1 MARRSDHSREE
12 LKALVLSV
20 AWSLIEEE
28 GVGSVTARRVAKEV
42 GYAPGTIYNL
52 FESMDDLYLQINAQ
66 TLDLLAEVLN
76 APVCHDAKKTPVEN
90 IKEMAVHYS
99 EFSKSHRAHWLMLF
113 THTLSDGDSAPS
125 WYRDKVEELFNPL
138 ELLLSPFYNENQKVE
153 HKLAVRGLW
162 ASVHGVCFLAETGR
176 DSIVLN
182 QEKISDVMTYLIDT
196 FMAGVS
202 LKS

>member
-20 AWSLIEEE
+20 AWRLIEDE
-28 GVGSVTARRVAKEV
+28 GVGSVTARRVAREI

-76 APVCHDAKKTPVEN
+76 APACHDAKKTLVEN

-99 EFSKSHRAHWLMLF
+99 AFSKSHRAHWLMLF
-113 THTLSDGDSAPS
+113 THTLSDGDSAPP
-125 WYRDKVEELFNPL
+125 WYKDKVEGLFNPL
-138 ELLLSPFYNENQKVE
+138 ASLLSPFYSDDQKID

-176 DSIVLN
+176 DSIVLD
-182 QEKISDVMTYLIDT
+182 QEKSSDVMAYLIDT
-196 FMAGVS
+196 FVAGIS
-202 LKS
+202 TKN